1 VFSVDYNSGMDE
13 ADAYAYISDLPEYEE
28 YIDPNKEAV
37 DELLPI
43 LTDEQAEQVTKL
55 YPNWAVGITYA
66 EGDRRKY
73 DGKLYR
79 CVQAHTS
86 QEG

>member
-1 VFSVDYNSGMDE
+1 MNE
-13 ADAYAYISDLPEYEE
+13 ADAYAYISDLPEYKE
-28 YIDPNKEAV
+28 YIDPNKEAL

-43 LTDEQAEQVTKL
+43 LTDEQAEIVTNI
-55 YPNWAVGITYA
+55 YPNWAIDISYTVGVRIQ
-66 EGDRRKY
+66 Y

-79 CVQAHTS
+79 CIQSHTS